1 MAKKKAKAVGKKR
14 VKAAKK
20 RVVKKK
26 RIARGGKKVAKKAVK
41 KRAKKVAKKPARKTR
56 APRAAKP
63 KLPRR
68 TRQAVPPPP
77 PPAPVARPPVVAA
90 PPPVPPPRPASFFP
104 PSPPPPARD
113 IPGFGAAEAGE
124 ENEPGPSWRGP
135 AVGAF
140 APDFTLPDHAG
151 TTHTLSQY
159 RGKQVVLYFYPKD
172 DTPGCT
178 VEACSF
184 RDALG
189 SFADRDAVVLG
200 VSPDSV
206 ASHQRFVQ
214 KYTLTFPL
222 LADEGHR
229 VAERYGVWVEKTHGG
244 TTSMGIARTTF
255 IIDADGCVAHVF
267 RNVRPEGHEQQV
279 LSKL

>member
-1 MAKKKAKAVGKKR
+1 MAKKKAKAAGKKR
-14 VKAAKK
+14 AKAAKK

-26 RIARGGKKVAKKAVK
+26 RIARGGKKVAKKTVK
-41 KRAKKVAKKPARKTR
+41 KRAKKVAKKPARKMH

-77 PPAPVARPPVVAA
+77 APVARPPVA
-90 PPPVPPPRPASFFP
+90 PPPMPPPLPSSFFP
-104 PSPPPPARD
+104 PSPPPPPPGD

-135 AVGAF
+135 AVGAL

-159 RGKQVVLYFYPKD
+159 RGKPVVLYFYPKD

-200 VSPDSV
+200 VSPDSA

-229 VAERYGVWVEKTHGG
+229 VAEQYGVWVEKSHGG

-255 IIDADGCVAHVF
+255 IIDADGYVAHVF
-267 RNVRPEGHEQQV
+267 RNVRPEGHEQEV

>member
-1 MAKKKAKAVGKKR
+1 M
-14 VKAAKK
+14 
-20 RVVKKK
+20 
-26 RIARGGKKVAKKAVK
+26 
-41 KRAKKVAKKPARKTR
+41 
-56 APRAAKP
+56 
-63 KLPRR
+63 
-68 TRQAVPPPP
+68 PPPLP
-77 PPAPVARPPVVAA
+77 S
-90 PPPVPPPRPASFFP
+90 SFFP
-104 PSPPPPARD
+104 PSPPPPPPGD

-135 AVGAF
+135 AVGAL

-159 RGKQVVLYFYPKD
+159 RGKPVVLYFYPKD

-200 VSPDSV
+200 VSPDSA

-229 VAERYGVWVEKTHGG
+229 VAEQYGVWVEKSHGG

-255 IIDADGCVAHVF
+255 IIDADGYVAHVF
-267 RNVRPEGHEQQV
+267 RNVRPEGHEQEV